1 MVIFVL
7 YVWCMCGCMLGVRVC
22 VSMCAGTCESKGSL
36 PQIECHLILRQS
48 LLVEP
53 KLVNRTH
60 LPGMLVL
67 ASA

>member
-7 YVWCMCGCMLGVRVC
+7 YVWRMCGCMWGVRVC
-22 VSMCAGTCESKGSL
+22 VPMCAGTFESKGSL
-36 PQIECHLILRQS
+36 PQIKCHLILRQS
-48 LLVEP
+48 LSVEP

-60 LPGMLVL
+60 LPGVLVL